1 MKIKSRKLDAVWSK
15 LFYILLIIGTFALA
29 CVIVFTVKGP
39 RDGILKAKTDTPK
52 KPENNRITDSSVTL
66 KESADY
72 GQSYID
78 SIIFLGDYSTSKML
92 GLELLSGGAS
102 SYQIWTGESGDM
114 SLDSNLSNISV
125 VFPDNGDVVKLSD
138 ALLRRSPKYLVIT
151 LGINNGVSY
160 CDKEKF
166 SLYYQS
172 LIDLIKEASPNTV
185 VMIQSILPISKKA
198 SRKNPAIS
206 NERID
211 RANEWLV
218 ELCESNNLKF
228 IYSADALKD
237 AKGNLLAEY
246 ASDDGLYMNAEGYK
260 QMLMYIRLHG
270 YRE

>member
-1 MKIKSRKLDAVWSK
+1 MKIKNRKLDAIWSK
-15 LFYILLIIGTFALA
+15 LFYVLLIIGVFACA
-29 CVIVFTVKGP
+29 CVVVFTVKGP
-39 RDGILKAKTDTPK
+39 RGGILKAKDATPK
-52 KPENNRITDSSVTL
+52 RVENTVITESPVTL
-66 KESADY
+66 KETADY

-92 GLELLSGGAS
+92 ELEMLSGGES
-102 SYQIWTGESGDM
+102 TYQIWTGESGDI
-114 SLDSNLSNISV
+114 SLDSNIPNISI
-125 VFPDNGDVVKLSD
+125 VFPDNGEVIKLSD
-138 ALLRRSPKYLVIT
+138 ALIRRSPKYLVIT

-172 LIDLIKEASPNTV
+172 LIDVIKESAPDTV

-218 ELCESNNLKF
+218 EICQNNNIKF
-228 IYSADALKD
+228 IYSADSLKD
-237 AKGNLLAEY
+237 VKGNLLAEY
-246 ASDDGLYMNAEGYK
+246 ASDDGLSMNVDGYN
-260 QMLMYIRLHG
+260 QMLQYIRLHG

>member
-1 MKIKSRKLDAVWSK
+1 MKIKNRKLDGIWSQ
-15 LFYILLIIGTFALA
+15 LFYILLIIGAFALA

-39 RDGILKAKTDTPK
+39 RGGIFKTQADAPK
-52 KPENNRITDSSVTL
+52 RVENSRITNSSATL
-66 KESADY
+66 NPSADY
-72 GQSYID
+72 GENYIN

-92 GLELLSGGAS
+92 QLEMLSDGAS
-102 SYQIWTGESGDM
+102 SNQIWTGEGGDI
-114 SLDSNLSNISV
+114 SLDSNLANISV
-125 VFPDNGDVVKLSD
+125 VFPDNGEVVKLSD

-166 SLYYQS
+166 SLYYQN
-172 LIDLIKEASPNTV
+172 LIDLIKESSPNTV
-185 VMIQSILPISKKA
+185 IMIQSILPISKKA

-218 ELCESNNLKF
+218 ELCENNNLKF

-237 AKGNLLAEY
+237 VKGNLLAEY